1 MRERLICIM
10 NRTTSIDFTSFIAFF
25 NVRNDTPNSLQDD
38 LRERSGVEPTTV
50 PKSSLLAT
58 FALLS
63 FLSFSLSKTVL
74 VLLYSASLLSFLS
87 VPSRSPLV
95 RGEIL
100 HFPQCAKPLL
110 RELVVILTLPSLL
123 LFCSQLHSHWG

>member
-1 MRERLICIM
+1 M
-10 NRTTSIDFTSFIAFF
+10 NRTSSIDFTSFIAFF

-63 FLSFSLSKTVL
+63 FLSFSLESQKDSFGVIILSIAVFISKRTFKE
-74 VLLYSASLLSFLS
+74 SFD
-87 VPSRSPLV
+87 
-95 RGEIL
+95 
-100 HFPQCAKPLL
+100 
-110 RELVVILTLPSLL
+110 T
-123 LFCSQLHSHWG
+123 W